1 MKSQKISKSFTLIE
15 ILVSLIVIG
24 IVATTF
30 PIILQT
36 TVGSSKNIVKEE
48 VFYQEFSLLNLIN
61 SLYFDENNTVGD
73 NYYKELNAT
82 EGDSELF
89 IKKYSNNEYNRIG
102 KHQMDNNEFRSG
114 SNLSVSHIGIDAGEI
129 EGNDST
135 YDDIDDY
142 NDFNETLTSF
152 GRLTLSVHVKYIND
166 NADYNNSKIN
176 FTFNYSGINHNSNIK
191 LITISVAEGKNDINL
206 SYPSMNIG
214 ASKYLSLDEVTQ

>member
-30 PIILQT
+30 PVILQT
-36 TVGSSKNIVKEE
+36 TVASSKNTAREE
-48 VFYQEFSLLNLIN
+48 VFYQEFSLLYLIN
-61 SLYFDENNTVGD
+61 TLYFDENNTIGD

-82 EGDSELF
+82 GGDDELF
-89 IKKYSNNEYNRIG
+89 INKYSNNEYNRLG
-102 KHQMDNNEFRSG
+102 KHQMNNNDLRSG
-114 SNLSVSHIGIDAGEI
+114 SNLTVSHIGIDSGEI

-152 GRLTLSVHVKYIND
+152 GTLKLVVNVKYIDD
-166 NADYNNSKIN
+166 NADYNKTNIN
-176 FTFNYSGINHNSNIK
+176 FSFDYSGVSHTSNIK
-191 LITISVAEGKNDINL
+191 LITISAKEGKNEINL

-214 ASKYLSLDEVTQ
+214 ASKFLSLDEVTK